1 MATEGVPAELERLVE
16 KMYDDYTQSELDIA
30 LALAEA
36 DDPLS
41 VAELADETGYTDRT
55 IKKRVGTLEE
65 QLRGPPLIDRDE
77 DDRPYLHP
85 AVAEA
90 LRAIEPAD

>member
-1 MATEGVPAELERLVE
+1 MATEGVPAELERLVRKIHDE
-16 KMYDDYTQSELDIA
+16 YTQSEVDIA
-30 LALAEA
+30 SALADA
-36 DDPLS
+36 DEPLS
-41 VAELADETGYTDRT
+41 MAEIADETGYTERT

-65 QLRGPPLIDRDE
+65 QLHGPPLISRDE

-90 LRAIEPAD
+90 VRAVDLDD